1 MNLDKEII
9 NFDNKEKKMH
19 KVRENGIYLSDEQ
32 IEILNRYDINYQTCS
47 SVMQLIYL
55 IDDIMEEE
63 IIEELDEIA
72 TFLEEHKYYYNTNK

>member
-9 NFDNKEKKMH
+9 NLDNKEKKMH

-63 IIEELDEIA
+63 IIEELDKIA
-72 TFLEEHKYYYNTNK
+72 TFLEEHKYYHNTNK

>member
-72 TFLEEHKYYYNTNK
+72 TFLEEHKYYHNTNK

>member
-32 IEILNRYDINYQTCS
+32 IEILNRYDINYQNCS

-55 IDDIMEEE
+55 IDEVMEEE